1 MTSLNL
7 KHLKHFKQLPFLI
20 LNILNILNNNTG
32 ISPLLT
38 SGLITSFMSS
48 ASFLNIE
55 NKKTE
60 NMSANDKKK
69 REKKIQKFFGI
80 VLCFFQAS
88 AYVLSGMY
96 GKVEDLGSGNATMI
110 VLQVPLSF
118 FHTVLFICFVLF
130 VLFVLFYFTLLCFFF
145 FFYCC

>member
-1 MTSLNL
+1 MLFVCLFVYLFIFVCKYLFIYLLICLQSKKNL
-7 KHLKHFKQLPFLI
+7 RRLF
-20 LNILNILNNNTG
+20 TG

-48 ASFLNIE
+48 ASFLNFE
-55 NKKTE
+55 DKKAA
-60 NMSANDKKK
+60 NMSVNDKKK

-96 GKVEDLGSGNATMI
+96 GKFEDLGSGNATMI
-110 VLQVPLSF
+110 IMQV
-118 FHTVLFICFVLF
+118 TR
-130 VLFVLFYFTLLCFFF
+130 
-145 FFYCC
+145 

>member
-1 MTSLNL
+1 
-7 KHLKHFKQLPFLI
+7 
-20 LNILNILNNNTG
+20 
-32 ISPLLT
+32 LT

-48 ASFLNIE
+48 ASFLNFDD
-55 NKKTE
+55 KKTQ

-96 GKVEDLGSGNATMI
+96 GKFEDLGSGNATMI
-110 VLQVPLSF
+110 VMQVM
-118 FHTVLFICFVLF
+118 
-130 VLFVLFYFTLLCFFF
+130 
-145 FFYCC
+145 